1 MKVRR
6 EEIGQESVK
15 VKRKN
20 MKNRK
25 WIIFPV
31 MAVLILIMIGV
42 AWLVR
47 GRKSDAQ
54 QSGTD
59 SIVEIVTERHRGQ
72 GVVFA
77 IEENSD
83 EIFILTAGHVM
94 EGTEVGETVRISM
107 LTDVSEK
114 IVVSGSGSETGATSV
129 PEGDST
135 SEGGGA
141 NAGIKGDSVP
151 ESNRAEGNDDKTGS
165 GENGEGGGANEGNE
179 GDSVAENGDTVEN
192 GNITE
197 NGTAAR
203 LVYRSET
210 ADLAILSV
218 RQEAAGENL
227 NCVKRDRAAFD
238 AASEGDSV
246 QARYLERSGGDL
258 REAVQQGTLTYTWVY
273 LEDFGLNM
281 MVAELP
287 AKSGMSG
294 CGIFSA
300 QGNFLGILC
309 GVSAE
314 GEAAILPLSV
324 IESEWLLK

>member
-1 MKVRR
+1 
-6 EEIGQESVK
+6 
-15 VKRKN
+15 

-25 WIIFPV
+25 WIIFL
-31 MAVLILIMIGV
+31 MLAVLVLTVIGV
-42 AWLVR
+42 AWLVK

-54 QSGTD
+54 QSGAGSIAEVMTD
-59 SIVEIVTERHRGQ
+59 SHRGQ

-77 IEENSD
+77 VEEDSG
-83 EIFILTAGHVM
+83 EIYILTAGHVM

-114 IVVSGSGSETGATSV
+114 VAARGSGNETVETSV
-129 PEGDST
+129 PEGDSVK
-135 SEGGGA
+135 EGG
-141 NAGIKGDSVP
+141 V
-151 ESNRAEGNDDKTGS
+151 
-165 GENGEGGGANEGNE
+165 ANEG
-179 GDSVAENGDTVEN
+179 DRVAENGDTAGN
-192 GNITE
+192 DNITE
-197 NGTAAR
+197 SGTVAAR

-218 RQEAAGENL
+218 RQEEAGENL

-258 REAVQQGTLTYTWVY
+258 REVVQQGTLTYTWVY

-287 AKSGMSG
+287 ARSGMSG

-300 QGNFLGILC
+300 QGDFLGILC

>member
-1 MKVRR
+1 
-6 EEIGQESVK
+6 
-15 VKRKN
+15 

-25 WIIFPV
+25 WTIFL
-31 MAVLILIMIGV
+31 MLAVLVLTVIGV
-42 AWLVR
+42 AWLVK

-54 QSGTD
+54 QSGAGSIAEVMTD
-59 SIVEIVTERHRGQ
+59 RHRGQ

-77 IEENSD
+77 IEEDSG
-83 EIFILTAGHVM
+83 EIYILTAGHVM

-114 IVVSGSGSETGATSV
+114 VAARGSGNETVETSV
-129 PEGDST
+129 PEGDSAK
-135 SEGGGA
+135 EGG
-141 NAGIKGDSVP
+141 V
-151 ESNRAEGNDDKTGS
+151 
-165 GENGEGGGANEGNE
+165 ANEG
-179 GDSVAENGDTVEN
+179 DRVAENGDTAGN
-192 GNITE
+192 DNITE
-197 NGTAAR
+197 SGTVAAR

-218 RQEAAGENL
+218 RQEEAGGNL

-258 REAVQQGTLTYTWVY
+258 REVVQQGSLTYTWVY

-287 AKSGMSG
+287 ARSGMSG

-300 QGNFLGILC
+300 QGDFLGILC

>member
-1 MKVRR
+1 
-6 EEIGQESVK
+6 
-15 VKRKN
+15 

-25 WIIFPV
+25 WIIFL
-31 MAVLILIMIGV
+31 MLAVLVLTVIGV
-42 AWLVR
+42 AWLVK

-54 QSGTD
+54 QSGAGSIAEVMTD
-59 SIVEIVTERHRGQ
+59 SHRGQ

-77 IEENSD
+77 IEED
-83 EIFILTAGHVM
+83 GGEIYILTAGHVM

-114 IVVSGSGSETGATSV
+114 VAARGSGNETVETSV
-129 PEGDST
+129 PEGDSVK
-135 SEGGGA
+135 EGG
-141 NAGIKGDSVP
+141 V
-151 ESNRAEGNDDKTGS
+151 
-165 GENGEGGGANEGNE
+165 ANEG
-179 GDSVAENGDTVEN
+179 DRVAENGDTAGN
-192 GNITE
+192 DNITE
-197 NGTAAR
+197 SGTVAAR

-218 RQEAAGENL
+218 RQEEAGGNL

-258 REAVQQGTLTYTWVY
+258 REVVQQGSLTYTWVY

-300 QGNFLGILC
+300 QGDFLGILC

>member
-1 MKVRR
+1 MGWDFHLR
-6 EEIGQESVK
+6 EKGRQGEVGQESVK
-15 VKRKN
+15 VKREK
-20 MKNRK
+20 MKKRK
-25 WIIFPV
+25 WIVFPV
-31 MAVLILIMIGV
+31 MAVLVLMVIGV
-42 AWLVR
+42 AWLVK
-47 GRKSDAQ
+47 GRKTDAQ
-54 QSGTD
+54 QSGTG
-59 SIVEIVTERHRGQ
+59 SIVEIVTDRHRGQ

-77 IEENSD
+77 IDEDSG

-94 EGTEVGETVRISM
+94 EGTEVGETVTISM
-107 LTDVSEK
+107 LTDASEK
-114 IVVSGSGSETGATSV
+114 IVVSGSGSETVETGV
-129 PEGDST
+129 PEGDSAK
-135 SEGGGA
+135 EGG
-141 NAGIKGDSVP
+141 V
-151 ESNRAEGNDDKTGS
+151 
-165 GENGEGGGANEGNE
+165 ANEG
-179 GDSVAENGDTVEN
+179 DRVAENGDTAGN
-192 GNITE
+192 DNITE
-197 NGTAAR
+197 SGTVAAR

-218 RQEAAGENL
+218 RQEEAGGNL

-238 AASEGDSV
+238 ATSEGDPV

-258 REAVQQGTLTYTWVY
+258 REVVQQGTLTYTWVY

-300 QGNFLGILC
+300 QGDFLGILC

>member
-1 MKVRR
+1 
-6 EEIGQESVK
+6 
-15 VKRKN
+15 

-25 WIIFPV
+25 WIIFL
-31 MAVLILIMIGV
+31 MLAVLVLTVIGV
-42 AWLVR
+42 AWLVK

-54 QSGTD
+54 QSGAGSIAEVMTD
-59 SIVEIVTERHRGQ
+59 SHRGQ

-77 IEENSD
+77 IEED
-83 EIFILTAGHVM
+83 GGEIYILTAGHVM

-114 IVVSGSGSETGATSV
+114 VAARGSGNETVETSV
-129 PEGDST
+129 PEGDSEK
-135 SEGGGA
+135 EGG
-141 NAGIKGDSVP
+141 V
-151 ESNRAEGNDDKTGS
+151 
-165 GENGEGGGANEGNE
+165 ANEG
-179 GDSVAENGDTVEN
+179 DRVAENGDTAGN
-192 GNITE
+192 DNITE
-197 NGTAAR
+197 SGTVAAR

-218 RQEAAGENL
+218 RQEEAGGNL

-258 REAVQQGTLTYTWVY
+258 REVVQQGSLTYTWVY

-300 QGNFLGILC
+300 QGDFLGILC

>member
-1 MKVRR
+1 
-6 EEIGQESVK
+6 
-15 VKRKN
+15 

-25 WIIFPV
+25 WIIFL
-31 MAVLILIMIGV
+31 MLAVLVLTVIGV
-42 AWLVR
+42 AWLVK

-54 QSGTD
+54 QSGAGSIAEVMTD
-59 SIVEIVTERHRGQ
+59 SHRGQ

-77 IEENSD
+77 IEEDSG
-83 EIFILTAGHVM
+83 EIYFLTAGHVM

-114 IVVSGSGSETGATSV
+114 VAARGSGNETVETSV
-129 PEGDST
+129 PEGDSAK
-135 SEGGGA
+135 EGG
-141 NAGIKGDSVP
+141 V
-151 ESNRAEGNDDKTGS
+151 
-165 GENGEGGGANEGNE
+165 ANEG
-179 GDSVAENGDTVEN
+179 DRVAENGDTAGN
-192 GNITE
+192 DNITE
-197 NGTAAR
+197 SGTVAAR

-218 RQEAAGENL
+218 RQEEAGENL

-258 REAVQQGTLTYTWVY
+258 REVVQQGTLTYTWVY

-300 QGNFLGILC
+300 QGDFLGILC

>member
-1 MKVRR
+1 
-6 EEIGQESVK
+6 
-15 VKRKN
+15 
-20 MKNRK
+20 
-25 WIIFPV
+25 

-42 AWLVR
+42 AWLVK
-47 GRKSDAQ
+47 GRKSDVQ
-54 QSGTD
+54 QSDTG

-77 IEENSD
+77 IDEDSG

-114 IVVSGSGSETGATSV
+114 VVARGSG
-129 PEGDST
+129 
-135 SEGGGA
+135 
-141 NAGIKGDSVP
+141 N
-151 ESNRAEGNDDKTGS
+151 
-165 GENGEGGGANEGNE
+165 ENGESGA
-179 GDSVAENGDTVEN
+179 V
-192 GNITE
+192 
-197 NGTAAR
+197 AAR

-218 RQEAAGENL
+218 RQEESGGNL
-227 NCVKRDRAAFD
+227 HCVKRDRTAFD

-246 QARYLERSGGDL
+246 QARYLERSGGKL

>member
-6 EEIGQESVK
+6 EEVGQESVK
-15 VKRKN
+15 VKRKK

-31 MAVLILIMIGV
+31 IAVLILIMIGV
-42 AWLVR
+42 ACLVK

-54 QSGTD
+54 QSGTG

-114 IVVSGSGSETGATSV
+114 IVVSGSGSETVETSV
-129 PEGDST
+129 PKGDST
-135 SEGGGA
+135 SEGGG
-141 NAGIKGDSVP
+141 
-151 ESNRAEGNDDKTGS
+151 T
-165 GENGEGGGANEGNE
+165 NEGNE
-179 GDSVAENGDTVEN
+179 CDSVAENGDTVEN

-218 RQEAAGENL
+218 RQEEAGGNL

-246 QARYLERSGGDL
+246 QACYLERSGGDL
-258 REAVQQGTLTYTWVY
+258 REVVQQGTLTYTWVY

-300 QGNFLGILC
+300 QGDFLGILC

>member
-15 VKRKN
+15 VKRKK

-25 WIIFPV
+25 WIIFLV

-42 AWLVR
+42 ACLVK

-54 QSGTD
+54 QSGAG

-77 IEENSD
+77 IEEDSG

-94 EGTEVGETVRISM
+94 EGTVVGETVTISM
-107 LTDVSEK
+107 LTDASEK
-114 IVVSGSGSETGATSV
+114 IVVSGS
-129 PEGDST
+129 
-135 SEGGGA
+135 
-141 NAGIKGDSVP
+141 
-151 ESNRAEGNDDKTGS
+151 S
-165 GENGEGGGANEGNE
+165 GENGEGGGAREGVEDGSVTE
-179 GDSVAENGDTVEN
+179 GSSARDSGANKGIESDSMAENGDTVEN

-210 ADLAILSV
+210 ADLAILSA
-218 RQEAAGENL
+218 RQEEAGENL
-227 NCVKRDRAAFD
+227 NCVKRDRAAFN

>member
-1 MKVRR
+1 
-6 EEIGQESVK
+6 
-15 VKRKN
+15 

-25 WIIFPV
+25 WIIFL
-31 MAVLILIMIGV
+31 MLAVLVLTVIGV
-42 AWLVR
+42 AWLVK

-54 QSGTD
+54 QSGAGSIAEVMTD
-59 SIVEIVTERHRGQ
+59 SHRGQ

-77 IEENSD
+77 IEEDSG
-83 EIFILTAGHVM
+83 EIYILTAGHVM

-114 IVVSGSGSETGATSV
+114 VAARGSGNETVETSV
-129 PEGDST
+129 PEGDSVK
-135 SEGGGA
+135 EGG
-141 NAGIKGDSVP
+141 V
-151 ESNRAEGNDDKTGS
+151 
-165 GENGEGGGANEGNE
+165 ANEG
-179 GDSVAENGDTVEN
+179 DRVAENGDTAGN
-192 GNITE
+192 DNITE
-197 NGTAAR
+197 SGTVAAR

-218 RQEAAGENL
+218 RQEEAGENL

-258 REAVQQGTLTYTWVY
+258 REVVQQGNLTYTWVY

-300 QGNFLGILC
+300 QGDFLGILC

>member
-1 MKVRR
+1 
-6 EEIGQESVK
+6 
-15 VKRKN
+15 

-25 WIIFPV
+25 WIIFL
-31 MAVLILIMIGV
+31 MLAVLVLTVIGV
-42 AWLVR
+42 AWLVK

-54 QSGTD
+54 QSGAGSIAEVMTD
-59 SIVEIVTERHRGQ
+59 SHRGQ

-77 IEENSD
+77 IEEDSG
-83 EIFILTAGHVM
+83 EIYILTAGHVM

-114 IVVSGSGSETGATSV
+114 VAARGSGNETVETSV
-129 PEGDST
+129 PEGDSVK
-135 SEGGGA
+135 EGG
-141 NAGIKGDSVP
+141 V
-151 ESNRAEGNDDKTGS
+151 
-165 GENGEGGGANEGNE
+165 ANEG
-179 GDSVAENGDTVEN
+179 DRVAENGDTAGN
-192 GNITE
+192 DNITE
-197 NGTAAR
+197 SGTVAAR

-218 RQEAAGENL
+218 RQEEAGENL

-258 REAVQQGTLTYTWVY
+258 REVVQQGNLTYTWVY

-300 QGNFLGILC
+300 GGFSGNFMRRERRGRS
-309 GVSAE
+309 GNSAALRHRI
-314 GEAAILPLSV
+314 GMAA
-324 IESEWLLK
+324 

>member
-1 MKVRR
+1 
-6 EEIGQESVK
+6 
-15 VKRKN
+15 

-25 WIIFPV
+25 WIIFL
-31 MAVLILIMIGV
+31 MLAVLVLTVIGV
-42 AWLVR
+42 AWLVK

-54 QSGTD
+54 QSGAGSIAEVMTD
-59 SIVEIVTERHRGQ
+59 SHRGQ

-77 IEENSD
+77 IEEDSG
-83 EIFILTAGHVM
+83 EIYILTAGHVM

-114 IVVSGSGSETGATSV
+114 VAARGSGNETVETSV
-129 PEGDST
+129 PEGDSVK
-135 SEGGGA
+135 EGG
-141 NAGIKGDSVP
+141 V
-151 ESNRAEGNDDKTGS
+151 
-165 GENGEGGGANEGNE
+165 ANEG
-179 GDSVAENGDTVEN
+179 DRVAENGDTAGN
-192 GNITE
+192 DNITE
-197 NGTAAR
+197 SGTVAAR

-218 RQEAAGENL
+218 RQEEAGGNL

-258 REAVQQGTLTYTWVY
+258 REVVQQGSLTYTWVY

-300 QGNFLGILC
+300 QGDFLGILC

>member
-1 MKVRR
+1 MGWDFHLR
-6 EEIGQESVK
+6 EKGRQGEVGQESVK
-15 VKRKN
+15 VKREKL
-20 MKNRK
+20 KKRK
-25 WIIFPV
+25 WIVFPV
-31 MAVLILIMIGV
+31 MAVLVLMVIGV
-42 AWLVR
+42 AWLVK
-47 GRKSDAQ
+47 GRKTDGQ
-54 QSGTD
+54 QSGTG
-59 SIVEIVTERHRGQ
+59 SIVEIVTDRHRGQ

-77 IEENSD
+77 IEEDSG

-94 EGTEVGETVRISM
+94 EGTEVGETVRIST
-107 LTDVSEK
+107 LTDVSK
-114 IVVSGSGSETGATSV
+114 KVAVSGGDSENGEAIVT
-129 PEGDST
+129 EGDST
-135 SEGGGA
+135 GEGSGASEG
-141 NAGIKGDSVP
+141 IEGDSML
-151 ESNRAEGNDDKTGS
+151 EGNSARD
-165 GENGEGGGANEGNE
+165 GGANEGIE
-179 GDSVAENGDTVEN
+179 GDSVAENGDTAEN
-192 GNITE
+192 GKKIE
-197 NGTAAR
+197 SGTMETR

-218 RQEAAGENL
+218 RQEEAGGNL

-238 AASEGDSV
+238 AVSEGDSV
-246 QARYLERSGGDL
+246 QARYLERSGGEL

-300 QGNFLGILC
+300 QGDFLGILC

>member
-1 MKVRR
+1 
-6 EEIGQESVK
+6 
-15 VKRKN
+15 

-25 WIIFPV
+25 WTIFL
-31 MAVLILIMIGV
+31 MLAVLVLTVIGV
-42 AWLVR
+42 AWLVK

-54 QSGTD
+54 QSGAGSIAEVMTD
-59 SIVEIVTERHRGQ
+59 SHRGQ

-77 IEENSD
+77 IEEDSG
-83 EIFILTAGHVM
+83 EIYILTAGHVM
-94 EGTEVGETVRISM
+94 EGTEVGETVTISM

-114 IVVSGSGSETGATSV
+114 IVVSGSGSETVETSV
-129 PEGDST
+129 PEDDSAKK
-135 SEGGGA
+135 GGGA
-141 NAGIKGDSVP
+141 SEGIESDSVP
-151 ESNRAEGNDDKTGS
+151 ESNRAEENDDKTG
-165 GENGEGGGANEGNE
+165 NGNE
-179 GDSVAENGDTVEN
+179 TLEVSVTESGTV
-192 GNITE
+192 
-197 NGTAAR
+197 AAR

-218 RQEAAGENL
+218 RQEEAGENL

-258 REAVQQGTLTYTWVY
+258 REVVQQGSLTYTWVY

-300 QGNFLGILC
+300 QGDFLGILC